1 MEGVKTF
8 LESSSIGGLN
18 HIATSKKLARLF
30 WISAVLTCFTGAG
43 FLIQLSFQSW
53 SESPVKTMV
62 EILPLSRITLPK
74 VTVCPPKNT
83 FTDLNYDLMRAENF
97 ALGKPLIKKHLFLK
111 NFKPPLTHHISCKKK
126 PYFLSSKYHFLQG
139 LQM

>member
-18 HIATSKKLARLF
+18 HIATSKKFARLF
-30 WISAVLTCFTGAG
+30 WILAVVAGFSGAV

-53 SESPVKTMV
+53 SLSPVKTTI
-62 EILPLSRITLPK
+62 ETLPLSRITLPK

-83 FTDLNYDLMRAENF
+83 FTDLNYDLMRAEEMGLHNDQRNKLF
-97 ALGKPLIKKHLFLK
+97 GMAL
-111 NFKPPLTHHISCKKK
+111 
-126 PYFLSSKYHFLQG
+126 
-139 LQM
+139 